1 VHDEQGSTP
10 WSGRDFIL
18 LKKGETFDLV
28 RKMPLFEPFIYK
40 NDHFTKTGSIQT

>member
-28 RKMPLFEPFIYK
+28 RNTPLFEPFTYK
-40 NDHFTKTGSIQT
+40 SDHFTKTGSIQT